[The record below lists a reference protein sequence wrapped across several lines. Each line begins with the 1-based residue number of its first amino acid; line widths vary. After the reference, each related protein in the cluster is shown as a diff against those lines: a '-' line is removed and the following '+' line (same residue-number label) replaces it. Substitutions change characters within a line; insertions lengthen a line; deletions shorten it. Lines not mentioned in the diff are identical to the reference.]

1 MVARWATLLYLG
13 VLGSLRLVTEGGG
26 QGVPSAGAGVAFR
39 FEKGTCQGTEGA
51 KERTI
56 EPQQEEAAQ
65 SGSAL
70 RRTPRIEDAKVCF
83 AADEQDVVMSILPSA
98 DADDA
103 DEMFELLRH
112 VASGAMASKKTIP
125 KQGSEIRCQVIQVG
139 QSWQRSAQP
148 LWKSTGK
155 RGHDNICPVG
165 GVLTTIEDTG
175 GETRGPREA
184 HGSAGIGIPTK
195 GARRKR
201 WPALAEDCQGDQWNP
216 RGGKRSLSK
225 GNHRQHSGSTKPS
238 TSCTHLQSRQFEEDG
253 REANHTG
260 EGSRRGMGDICQ
272 EDERQVH
279 GTTSSLLGSKSAA
292 VQSLGR
298 EISGID
304 RGNRRFTT
312 EGHGR
317 EEADNRSGKNGG
329 RGGPNIS
336 LGSRDGA
343 TDYDGSGGLYADGEP
358 TEQKGEVREV
368 SAGNVS
374 APGASLEAA
383 YRNCA
388 NSTGQ
393 SRRFCA
399 ATTFK
404 VVGFSLL
411 CESFSRFSQ
420 LFWEET
426 EKCEMATN
434 HWIMGSLMGDFL
446 MRIFAVLIFFLP
458 VIIGG
463 YAFLLLGLFLWEA
476 GENEVVIWNCLV
488 TVSKKRVVTKRRWL
502 KTGVNWKRMG
512 MYYLLWYH
520 HVGVLAGNNIPQGT
534 SVSTTAHVEQDLE
547 NDFLDVFRHARDRKH
562 HVFELWMHKPTWTTE
577 FGHYKKLMSINMNK
591 PHLEQIQSSW
601 RTSEKWDSL
610 DLVRV
615 RLPTRWTQFPSFM
628 GQRYMA
634 YPEGEP
640 ARTPMMVF
648 FNGVFKVMT
657 GTVWLK
663 STEQGILTKE
673 LFDVIDPQ
681 HQCGSRQLCS
691 VEGESLTLWPN
702 NFQAAPG
709 AFIQAKQIDLEESSS
724 NNSDGMSD
732 CSTACE
738 SDRDPCHVASSTRSH
753 QDSEQMQE
761 MSQSDGQDEGLGEL
775 SSLVQLN
782 AAGLLPS
789 SMRERSSPLWE
800 MMAATWN
807 MHQGQWMHE
816 RDIIERTVQVFDQ
829 DNIMSEIGGLARHR
843 EGWVTVFLLG
853 IVDTQVGTKIINVN
867 VHEMQDFLDLMVL
880 VRRAWLTHVQVEL
893 FDLHYVTPQPPPAQT
908 DGYDG
913 ITLLCDFR
921 PRHHQIPV
929 AVLTITDYEEDSS
942 MDLTAYRVNPLTT
955 CIYLQEITGLV
966 MVCERN
972 AECTCSNGGRFFESR
987 TPMIVFAGSRLDI
1000 LLSFR
1005 QHACKTLQET
1015 PEDDGVN
1022 LVQTGTRVNEHR
1034 AGPWIYGYPLNAHDR
1049 IRMWKGAIGTYT
1061 PQRTLANEYSRQ
1073 RNLLHYQIRVYE
1085 VAPVPEDLAALNIE
1099 PYVMAAEDD
1108 YQIWQVLVLIDLH
1121 WETGSAEG
1129 TGSTSRPITEW
1140 RATRAIDFQLDTD
1153 TFFRQLGLAA
1163 FCSQSPTSCTAMV
1176 RGIPWTNGVLRFNS
1190 GEYIAVRIRKV
1201 HQNIPIGTQWE
1212 MSRDGCSFEE
1222 MPTRLGSPLGESE
1235 PHVPGTSSASR
1246 PEGSTNGTE
1255 NRGMEPLPVAE
1266 EVQDDEVNALM
1277 QHQSSESFFIY
1288 IKGSSDPIVER
1299 LQGEELQDPVL
1310 SLRNRFASYFPDV
1323 PRNFLMM
1330 FYIVTQPRDLQV
1342 IQTTGMIHALANEI
1356 PEGRALILLDI
1367 EFYDNAGPRLRE
1379 RPFAIDEWRET
1390 KEVHNYQTRREF
1402 LRQIGL
1408 GSFCQGKSKVC
1419 LVTHRGEMW
1428 TIQDQHKRL
1437 IRDGDYV
1444 IIKVKKVDQ
1453 AHSTQEQWRAANGQ
1467 CQEEGSSEYTQRL
1480 LQWDQRRH
1488 GGPPSHEEDLERSD
1502 NVSLLQIWRP
1512 SFARHARDGLRPP
1525 GNGARKVQFTDSV
1538 EVNGAATIDLAISNR
1553 FVQAFCEMRQ
1563 DDGIDYM
1570 SKTFLQDFRFEKVK
1584 NSTGH
1589 EDQAE
1594 EKIMKN
1600 RDEGLSFLPIWT
1612 DCEQPIDE
1620 RDVITLQLETLIPQ
1634 TTREEKPERKSIKL
1648 DGNLLCDRSLV
1659 PTIEPQGLTDNFEG
1673 HDSTAVLLENPRLHD
1688 LEHVHDRFVDCDGL
1702 GELAARVTTPGGIK
1716 LETTVRHPELL
1727 ESKIQAAISW
1737 AGQGLKSFTSFEL
1750 YTNGSKLWCVS
1761 EQSQVAGWAVVVV
1774 GVDAMGERH
1783 LLGKLAGRVITD
1795 RDNHLCMGAVEENS
1809 DTAEMEAMIWAA
1821 LWALQAPEVLKL
1833 HHCVIVS
1840 DSFTKVMAA
1849 EGQWKMPNT
1858 PQGMVLSNL
1867 IVALQ
1872 QRVCLECRWTRAH
1885 RGDIYNEVA
1894 DHCAKCAARFPGE
1907 EKPEA
1912 DNMDIMDFGD
1922 ALPWLWVAMTQGQR
1936 HGVQAFANHL
1946 CFRRPDPL
1954 QNADFFKQRQI
1965 HVEDKEIKVR
1975 TTVASYNINTMRG
1988 KSGGMHKEAILLDFL
2003 EKEQIGVTGLQ
2014 ETRRKQT
2021 KEWQRGSFFGFSSA
2035 AASGQGGI
2043 DIIFNRKTP
2052 LAWHEGQPIFID
2064 ASVCT
2069 VLFAESQMMAVQL
2082 KSDWVSLVFVSAH
2095 SPHDGT
2101 SVEQKEEFWNS
2112 LTKKISGIVLP
2123 VILMIDANAKV
2134 GKNTTQ
2140 GIGDAFA
2147 ENANTNTPYFQEM
2160 LDNLRLW
2167 LPSTEM
2173 GNIKDPTE
2181 EQGTWHHKGGL
2192 SRIDFV
2198 GVPLTWKSGWIMAA
2212 PRDVEFAE
2220 TFKDHRLV
2228 SLDLEIDMI
2237 TSTCKRS
2244 TQKMPDRR
2252 AMNTTEGKE
2261 IVRWLACQYERQRQP
2276 TTPPAGDQLLGDY
2289 EDYMQRKLIEWFPK
2303 EELAQRPSWITDEA
2317 WFALKE
2323 IKKMRR
2329 YVHDNKS
2336 WEKKAIMRQ
2345 VFLSWKSKNAPE
2357 PDPTWLKSMQLARA
2371 WAQGRVNKMSDQT
2384 KKLLQ
2389 RDEASFLQHCQAQFE
2404 AKCADANATDL
2415 WKTLKKHLPKMKDKV
2430 KSRAMRYADTQ
2441 KAFEKHF
2448 AENERATNMKDQD
2461 LQDHLHQMSRR
2472 ALDSGMNTPIE
2483 IRYLP
2488 TLQELENAIKRAKA
2502 GKACFGSAFPE
2513 WLLAA
2518 PRETAIT
2525 IFPVLMDMFVYFQEP
2540 ACLKGGNYYPLWK
2553 QKGSQKEPSSY
2564 RAILLSSFIGKAFHH
2579 ILRQRLIRHFPK
2591 VMKGLQIG
2599 GLPRQRVQYGSHTLS
2614 LMRASANARNVSHA
2628 VIFFD
2633 MTSAFYHV
2641 ERNLVVEDILE
2652 YSVHEEN
2659 EEIALLPL
2667 LGDSAV
2673 QRAGVPAQLRAVL
2686 QETLTS
2692 SWFNVTGQLPE
2703 NSNAWVPS
2711 RGTRPGDSCADL
2723 SFSFV
2728 MAGVLQGFM
2737 NEVEGILPV
2746 LQCEEKGDQVLQPIT
2761 WIDDV
2766 AVMVED
2772 RNAEEL
2778 LNKTGKVAMAM
2789 KKHADG
2795 HGLTLN
2801 FKQGK
2806 TEALIR
2812 FQGPNSAQTHRRF
2825 REQGSK
2831 LDLQSP
2837 EGQNLQLLTTTKYS
2851 HLGAVQTVS
2860 MNNRAEVDMR
2870 IAKANTAFRM
2880 IKSKIMSNESI
2891 PMETRCHLAQSL
2903 VFARLV
2909 FGVEVWPELHGKL
2922 AEKMNKFIYKVYR
2935 AIAKKISRGEDH
2947 HFSNLEVEA
2956 TILCTPIEA
2965 MIRLQRLRY
2974 LRKLGE
2980 EAPRLLIDLLDRDDR
2995 EARVSWLGIIRAD
3008 IEWVVCSCHTQLLDA
3023 QPCDLQRWWPYV
3035 IGMGKKWDRLV
3046 TSLTASETLRGH
3058 MEAKQ
3063 KWTRGKEPL
3072 DEEGQRVLRGGT
3084 FLCPYCSASFYGN
3097 MARANHM
3104 RRRHGVN
3111 IEVRWYIVDTSCGS
3125 CQRDYQTLQRNRQH
3139 LQYSKACFE
3148 HLRSIWMPMSVDY
3161 VESVVCLKTSYR
3173 TPWCMR
3179 EGPKLPCR
3187 DDWQKAAPW
3196 KRFPQLAV
3204 EKDLKSCLDACRD
3217 AANER
3222 EASEL
3227 EECWL
3232 DLDF

>member
-1 MVARWATLLYLG
+1 MCLG
-13 VLGSLRLVTEGGG
+13 VLGVLAEGGG
-26 QGVPSAGAGVAFR
+26 KGAYQAGARVAFCSTKSTGQSTQGA
-39 FEKGTCQGTEGA
+39 EKETLQ
-51 KERTI
+51 
-56 EPQQEEAAQ
+56 PQQKEVTQ
-65 SGSAL
+65 SGPAP
-70 RRTPRIEDAKVCF
+70 RRAPRFKDTKICP
-83 AADEQDVVMSILPSA
+83 AADEQDVDMSILPCA
-98 DADDA
+98 DADVA
-103 DEMFELLRH
+103 SEMFELLRH
-112 VASGAMASKKTIP
+112 VASSAMASKKTVP
-125 KQGSEIRCQVIQVG
+125 KQGCEIGCQVFQAG
-139 QSWQRSAQP
+139 QDWQRPTQP
-148 LWKSTGK
+148 VRKGTEQ
-155 RGHDNICPVG
+155 RGHSIHSVG
-165 GVLTTIEDTG
+165 SVLTATKDTG
-175 GETRGPREA
+175 GKTGGTRKASGPA
-184 HGSAGIGIPTK
+184 GSRIPAK
-195 GARRKR
+195 GARRKG
-201 WPALAEDCQGDQWNP
+201 WPTLAEDCQGDHRDP

-225 GNHRQHSGSTKPS
+225 GNHGQHGGGTKPS
-238 TSCTHLQSRQFEEDG
+238 TPCTHLQSRQLEEDG
-253 REANHTG
+253 REVNHTG
-260 EGSRRGMGDICQ
+260 ERSRRRVGNICQ
-272 EDERQVH
+272 KDERQVH
-279 GTTSSLLGSKSAA
+279 RTTSSFPGSQSAI
-292 VQSLGR
+292 VKSLGR
-298 EISGID
+298 KVPSVD
-304 RGNRRFTT
+304 RGNCGFTT

-317 EEADNRSGKNGG
+317 KEASNRSGENGG
-329 RGGPNIS
+329 RGGANIPM
-336 LGSRDGA
+336 GSRSGA
-343 TDYDGSGGLYADGEP
+343 TDADGSRGFHADGEP
-358 TEQKGEVREV
+358 TEQEGEAREV
-368 SAGNVS
+368 SARNAD
-374 APGASLEAA
+374 APKLSFKAA
-383 YRNCA
+383 CENCT
-388 NSTGQ
+388 NSKGQ
-393 SRRFCA
+393 SRSFCTA
-399 ATTFK
+399 AFLK
-404 VVGFSLL
+404 VVGSSLL
-411 CESFSRFSQ
+411 CESFSGFSQ
-420 LFWEET
+420 LFWNET
-426 EKCEMATN
+426 RRDEVATN
-434 HWIMGSLMGDFL
+434 HRIVESLRADFL
-446 MRIFAVLIFFLP
+446 MRTLVVFIFFLP

-463 YAFLLLGLFLWEA
+463 YALLLLGLFLWEA
-476 GENEVVIWNCLV
+476 GEDEVVTWNCLV
-488 TVSKKRVVTKRRWL
+488 TVSKRRVVTKRRWM
-502 KTGVNWKRMG
+502 KPGINWKRIG

-534 SVSTTAHVEQDLE
+534 VSAPTTVQEEHEVE
-547 NDFLDVFRHARDRKH
+547 NDFLDVFRHARERRH
-562 HVFELWMHKPTWTTE
+562 HVFELWMHKPSWATE
-577 FGHYKKLMSINMNK
+577 FGHYKKLMSIDMNK
-591 PHLEQIQSSW
+591 PHMDQIQSSW
-601 RTSEKWDSL
+601 RTSENWDIL
-610 DLVRV
+610 DLIRV
-615 RLPTRWTQFPSFM
+615 RLPARWAQFPSFM
-628 GQRYMA
+628 GLRYMA

-640 ARTPMMVF
+640 ARMPMMVF
-648 FNGVFKVMT
+648 FNGVSTVRT
-657 GTVWLK
+657 GTVWLEN
-663 STEQGILTKE
+663 TEQGILTTE
-673 LFDVIDPQ
+673 LFDVLDPQ

-691 VEGESLTLWPN
+691 AEGDSMTLWPN
-702 NFQAAPG
+702 HFHAAPG
-709 AFIQAKQIDLEESSS
+709 AFIQAKQIDLEEGS
-724 NNSDGMSD
+724 NNSSVGMSN
-732 CSTACE
+732 CSTTCE
-738 SDRDPCHVASSTRSH
+738 DHGGPHQETSISMSRESSD
-753 QDSEQMQE
+753 QMRE
-761 MSQSDGQDEGLGEL
+761 VTWSGELDEGHDEL
-775 SSLVQLN
+775 SSLVQLH
-782 AAGLLPS
+782 AAGLLPPS
-789 SMRERSSPLWE
+789 LRERSSPLWE
-800 MMAATWN
+800 MMTATQN
-807 MHQGQWMHE
+807 MQQEQWMHE

-829 DNIMSEIGGLARHR
+829 DNIMSEIGGLARHNN
-843 EGWVTVFLLG
+843 GWVTVFLMG

-867 VHEMQDFLDLMVL
+867 VHEMQDFLDLMVWI
-880 VRRAWLTHVQVEL
+880 RRAWITHVQVDL
-893 FDLHYVTPQPPPAQT
+893 LDLHYVNPQPPPAQT
-908 DGYDG
+908 DGHDG

-929 AVLTITDYEEDSS
+929 AILTITDYDEDSS
-942 MDLTAYRVNPLTT
+942 MDLSAYRVNPMTT
-955 CIYLQEITGLV
+955 CTNLQEITGLV
-966 MVCERN
+966 MVCEHN
-972 AECTCSNGGRFFESR
+972 AECSCSKGGRHFEGR
-987 TPMIVFAGSRLDI
+987 TPTIVFPGSRLDI
-1000 LLSFR
+1000 MLDFR
-1005 QHACKTLQET
+1005 QLECGNE
-1015 PEDDGVN
+1015 N
-1022 LVQTGTRVNEHR
+1022 RV
-1034 AGPWIYGYPLNAHDR
+1034 GPWLYGYPLNAHDK

-1061 PQRTLANEYSRQ
+1061 PQRTMANEYSRQ

-1085 VAPVPEDLAALNIE
+1085 VAPVPEDLAASNIE

-1129 TGSTSRPITEW
+1129 TGSTLGPTAEW

-1153 TFFRQLGLAA
+1153 TFFRQLGLTA
-1163 FCSQSPTSCTAMV
+1163 FCSQSPSSCTALV
-1176 RGIPWTNGVLRFNS
+1176 RGIPWTSGVLRFSS
-1190 GEYIAVRIRKV
+1190 GEYSVVKIRKV

-1222 MPTRLGSPLGESE
+1222 MPRRLGSPPEERRS
-1235 PHVPGTSSASR
+1235 HAPGTSSESR
-1246 PEGSTNGTE
+1246 PEGNTTGAE
-1255 NRGMEPLPVAE
+1255 NRGLESLPVAE
-1266 EVQDDEVNALM
+1266 EVQEDEVNALM
-1277 QHQSSESFFIY
+1277 QHQNSESFFIY
-1288 IKGSSDPIVER
+1288 LKGSSDPIVER
-1299 LQGEELQDPVL
+1299 LQGEELQNPVL

-1330 FYIVTQPRDLQV
+1330 FYVVTQPRDLQV

-1390 KEVHNYQTRREF
+1390 KEVHSHQTRREF

-1408 GSFCQGKSKVC
+1408 GSFCHGKSKVC

-1444 IIKVKKVDQ
+1444 LIKVKKVDRV
-1453 AHSTQEQWRAANGQ
+1453 HSIQEQWRAANGQ
-1467 CQEEGSSEYTQRL
+1467 CQEEGSSEYTQRIL
-1480 LQWDQRRH
+1480 HWDQRRH
-1488 GGPPSHEEDLERSD
+1488 GGPPSDEEDLERSD

-1512 SFARHARDGLRPP
+1512 SFARHAKDGLRPP
-1525 GNGARKVQFTDSV
+1525 GNGNRKVQFTDSV

-1584 NSTGH
+1584 DRTEH
-1589 EDQAE
+1589 EDPE
-1594 EKIMKN
+1594 EEDIEN
-1600 RDEGLSFLPIWT
+1600 QDEGLSLLPVWT

-1620 RDVITLQLETLIPQ
+1620 RDVITLQLEKLISP
-1634 TTREEKPERKSIKL
+1634 TTGKEKQERKPIKL
-1648 DGNLLCDRSLV
+1648 NGNLLCDRSPV
-1659 PTIEPQGLTDNFEG
+1659 PTIEPQSLTNNFEG

-1688 LEHVHDRFVDCDGL
+1688 LEHVHDRFVECDGL

-1727 ESKIQAAISW
+1727 ESKVHAAISW
-1737 AGQGLKSFTSFEL
+1737 AGHGLRSFTSVEL
-1750 YTNGSKLWCVS
+1750 YTDGSKLWCVS
-1761 EQSQVAGWAVVVV
+1761 EQRQAAGWAVVVV
-1774 GVDAMGERH
+1774 GIDAMGEKH
-1783 LLGKLAGRVITD
+1783 MIGKLAGRVITD
-1795 RDNHLCMGAVEENS
+1795 RDDHLCMGAMEENS

-1821 LWALQAPEVLKL
+1821 LWALQAPEVLAL

-1840 DSFTKVMAA
+1840 DSFTRVMAA

-1858 PQGMVLSNL
+1858 PQGMVLANL

-1872 QRVCLECRWTRAH
+1872 QRVYLECRWTKAH

-1912 DNMDIMDFGD
+1912 DNMNIMDFGD

-1936 HGVQAFANHL
+1936 HGAQAFANHL
-1946 CFRRPDPL
+1946 CFRRPEPL
-1954 QNADFFKQRQI
+1954 QNSDFFEQRQI
-1965 HVEDKEIKVR
+1965 HVEDKEIKMKM
-1975 TTVASYNINTMRG
+1975 TVASYNINTMRG

-2003 EKEQIGVTGLQ
+2003 EKERIGVTGLQ

-2021 KEWQRGSFFGFSSA
+2021 KEWQRGNFFGFSSA

-2082 KSDWVSLVFVSAH
+2082 RSDWVSVVFVSAH
-2095 SPHDGT
+2095 SPHDGA
-2101 SVEQKEEFWNS
+2101 SVEQKEDFWNS
-2112 LTKKISGIVLP
+2112 LTKKLSGIVLP
-2123 VILMIDANAKV
+2123 VILMIDANARV

-2160 LDNLRLW
+2160 LDNLCLW

-2181 EQGTWHHKGGL
+2181 EQGTWHHKSGL

-2198 GVPLTWKSGWIMAA
+2198 GVPLAWKSGRIMAA

-2228 SLDLEIDMI
+2228 SLDLEINMI
-2237 TSTCKRS
+2237 TTTCKRS
-2244 TQKMPDRR
+2244 TQKKPDRR
-2252 AMNTTEGKE
+2252 AMNTMEGKE

-2289 EDYMQRKLIEWFPK
+2289 ENYMQRTLVEWFPK
-2303 EELAQRPSWITDEA
+2303 EERAQRPSWITDEA
-2317 WFALKE
+2317 WSALKE
-2323 IKKMRR
+2323 IKKLRR
-2329 YVHDNKS
+2329 YVHDNRA
-2336 WEKKAIMRQ
+2336 WEKRAIMRQ
-2345 VFLSWKSKNAPE
+2345 IFLSWKNKNAPE
-2357 PDPTWLKSMQLARA
+2357 PDPTWLRSMQLARA

-2384 KKLLQ
+2384 KRLLQ
-2389 RDEASFLQHCQAQFE
+2389 RDEANFLQHCQAQFE

-2415 WKTLKKHLPKMKDKV
+2415 WKTLKMHLPKMKDKV

-2448 AENERATNMKDQD
+2448 AENERATNMRDQD

-2472 ALDSGMNTPIE
+2472 ALDSGMNIPIE
-2483 IRYLP
+2483 IRHLP
-2488 TLQELENAIKRAKA
+2488 TLQELEHAIRRAKA
-2502 GKACFGSAFPE
+2502 GKACFGSALPE

-2614 LMRASANARNVSHA
+2614 LMRASATARNVSHA

-2641 ERNLVVEDILE
+2641 ERNLVVDDILG
-2652 YSVHEEN
+2652 YSAHEEN

-2703 NSNAWVPS
+2703 KSNAWVPS

-2728 MAGVLQGFM
+2728 MAGVLNGFM
-2737 NEVEGILPV
+2737 KEVEGILPV
-2746 LQCEEKGDQVLQPIT
+2746 LRDEEKGDQILQPIT
-2761 WIDDV
+2761 WVDDV
-2766 AVMVED
+2766 AVLVED

-2778 LNKTGKVAMAM
+2778 LNKIGAVAMAM

-2831 LDLQSP
+2831 LDLQDA

-2851 HLGAVQTVS
+2851 HLGAVQTMS
-2860 MNNRAEVDMR
+2860 MNNRAEVDTR

-2880 IKSKIMSNESI
+2880 IKRKIMSNESI

-2922 AEKMNKFIYKVYR
+2922 AGKMNKFIYKVYR
-2935 AIAKKISRGEDH
+2935 AIAKKLSRGEDH

-2974 LRKLGE
+2974 FRKLGE
-2980 EAPRLLIDLLDRDDR
+2980 EAPRLLIDLLERDDR

-3008 IEWVVCSCHTQLLDA
+3008 IEWVVRNCHTQLLAA
-3023 QPCDLQRWWPYV
+3023 QPCDLQRWWPYI

-3046 TSLTASETLRGH
+3046 TSLTASETLKGH

-3063 KWTRGKEPL
+3063 KWTRGKEPF
-3072 DEEGQRVLRGGT
+3072 DEEGPRVLRGGT

-3097 MARANHM
+3097 MAKANHM

-3139 LQYSKACFE
+3139 LQYSKTCFE
-3148 HLRSIWMPMSVDY
+3148 HLRSIWMPVSVDY

-3196 KRFPQLAV
+3196 KKFPQLDV

-3222 EASEL
+3222 EAFEL
-3227 EECWL
+3227 EESWL